1 MVVQKATKLR
11 DGTLGL
17 GNKAGLYQ
25 DLRVDKIQVKIQVPD
40 SGVRKRTLAR
50 LPSMDVLLQVTVRG
64 LWGTDEVHGNLYRP

>member
-1 MVVQKATKLR
+1 MVVQKATKPP

-25 DLRVDKIQVKIQVPD
+25 DLRVDKIQVPD

-64 LWGTDEVHGNLYRP
+64 LWGTDEVYGNLYRP